1 MEYKDYYKILGVD
14 KNASNEAIRKAYRD
28 LAKKYHPDHNPGN
41 KAAEEKFKEINEAY
55 EVLKDKDK
63 RARYDQLGSSY
74 SAWQQQGGNSANY
87 NWSDWF
93 STAPGGQGTYYAT
106 DFENMGDFSDF
117 FSQIFGGMGSSRR
130 SRTSRST
137 GFGQSYT
144 PTKPAPVEYTLPI
157 TLKEA
162 FTGTER
168 ILTIGNKRIEAKIPA
183 GAKTG
188 TKVRLAGVMGE
199 ESGNADLI
207 LNIKVED
214 DPQFERVNDD
224 LYVDVPIDLYTAI
237 LGGEV
242 IVPSINEKIVLKI
255 PAGTQ
260 PGQLI
265 RMAGKGMP
273 KLKGKGTRGDLYA
286 RIKVQIPRNLTEK
299 QKKLFEELRKEN

>member
-1 MEYKDYYKILGVD
+1 
-14 KNASNEAIRKAYRD
+14 
-28 LAKKYHPDHNPGN
+28 
-41 KAAEEKFKEINEAY
+41 
-55 EVLKDKDK
+55 
-63 RARYDQLGSSY
+63 
-74 SAWQQQGGNSANY
+74 
-87 NWSDWF
+87 
-93 STAPGGQGTYYAT
+93 
-106 DFENMGDFSDF
+106 
-117 FSQIFGGMGSSRR
+117 
-130 SRTSRST
+130 
-137 GFGQSYT
+137 
-144 PTKPAPVEYTLPI
+144 
-157 TLKEA
+157 
-162 FTGTER
+162 
-168 ILTIGNKRIEAKIPA
+168 LTIGNKRIEAKIPA

-299 QKKLFEELRKEN
+299 QKKLFEELRKEK